1 MSNLEKYL
9 KSIGR
14 QEEVKEEEITVIRNP
29 NLEKICRSYEKWLER
44 DDQYWQGS
52 YDHALKTF
60 SRKKYTAKDI
70 EEFSLELKKYEQRR
84 YFEKT
89 GLFLSAL
96 INSSKD
102 KEFTILT
109 EHLDKR
115 INLIGYCNKKIV
127 NVKGNAGDIVGWWNE
142 GTISVEGN
150 SGNSVGF
157 CNEGTISVKGDAGDY
172 VGSGNE
178 GTISVEGDAGN
189 NVGSGNKGTISVE
202 GKIKLLSKEANYY
215 RTSKIYEKGKLIVN
229 EGRIT
234 KCQI

>member
-1 MSNLEKYL
+1 MSNLEDLVYDGWE
-9 KSIGR
+9 KS
-14 QEEVKEEEITVIRNP
+14 KKKAHHPCLRNP
-29 NLEKICRSYEKWLER
+29 EIGEETLGGAYFDFIKGIV
-44 DDQYWQGS
+44 QIG
-52 YDHALKTF
+52 
-60 SRKKYTAKDI
+60 KKH
-70 EEFSLELKKYEQRR
+70 
-84 YFEKT
+84 FEKT

-229 EGRIT
+229 EGRIM
-234 KCQI
+234 K